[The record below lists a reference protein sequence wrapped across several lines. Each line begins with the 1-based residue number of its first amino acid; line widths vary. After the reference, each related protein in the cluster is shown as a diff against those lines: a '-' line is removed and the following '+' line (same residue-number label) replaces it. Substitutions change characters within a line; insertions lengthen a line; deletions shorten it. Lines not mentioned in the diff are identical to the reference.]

1 MSLKIQMMTPEQS
14 KERYKPSIWGPPIW
28 FYLHSNAA
36 KYPPCASLVR
46 ASRMKD
52 LIVKI
57 PGMVPCSVCK
67 AHAAYYIRNTDL
79 DDVCEGREKLFNW
92 FVDFHNAVNA
102 RHNKRIVSYTEAK
115 KLYEYT

>member
-36 KYPPCASLVR
+36 KYPPSASLVR

-57 PGMVPCSVCK
+57 PGMVPCTVCIE
-67 AHAAYYIRNTDL
+67 IRTAPRNSAEPRSWL
-79 DDVCEGREKLFNW
+79 QF
-92 FVDFHNAVNA
+92 
-102 RHNKRIVSYTEAK
+102 
-115 KLYEYT
+115 